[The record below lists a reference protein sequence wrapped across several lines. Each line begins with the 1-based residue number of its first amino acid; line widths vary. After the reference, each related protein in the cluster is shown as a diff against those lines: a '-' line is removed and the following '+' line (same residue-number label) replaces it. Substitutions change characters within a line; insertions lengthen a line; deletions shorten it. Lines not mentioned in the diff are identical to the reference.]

1 MTDIN
6 QITTH
11 ILDCAFRIH
20 TKLGPGLMESV
31 YETILARDLARMGH
45 AVHWQKPISFGF
57 EGLWFDDACRVDL
70 LIDDAVVI
78 EVTAAAALPAGCE
91 RQLYTYLKL
100 LDFRVGL
107 LLNFGAPYLRDG
119 IRRVVNNHS

>member
-1 MTDIN
+1 MPDYN
-6 QITTH
+6 LITTH

-45 AVHWQKPISFGF
+45 AVHRQKPISFGF

-70 LIDDAVVI
+70 VIDDAVVI
-78 EVTAAAALPAGCE
+78 EVKAVAALPAGSE
-91 RQLYTYLKL
+91 RQIHTYLKL
-100 LDFRVGL
+100 LDYRVGL

-119 IRRVVNNHS
+119 IKRVVNELK